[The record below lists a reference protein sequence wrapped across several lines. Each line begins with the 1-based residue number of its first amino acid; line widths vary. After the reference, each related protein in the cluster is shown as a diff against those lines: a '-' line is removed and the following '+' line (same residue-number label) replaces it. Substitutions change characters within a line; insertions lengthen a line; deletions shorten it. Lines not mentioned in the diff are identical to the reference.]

1 MSRTVT
7 EIPEHLLARS
17 KSRRQAIG
25 QDGGDA
31 PAADAPA
38 AGAAVEKA
46 SAAAAPAGPAGVPGL
61 APAKAPVAAAAAP
74 PPPQRPEVV
83 AALTR
88 KKMPWWAT
96 TACVTLVG
104 WAFLFAFTLEPR
116 ETESP
121 AIAEGR
127 ELFGSCSV
135 CHGADGGGVGTA
147 PALADGAVVET
158 FAAWED
164 QVEWVTVGTN
174 DWLDTTGS
182 ATYGDSAKPVGGS
195 GGIMPGFGAEH
206 GGTLTEEEILLV
218 VRYEREVIAEHGCEP
233 TLAEATGEVCEPG
246 TEAEA
251 ASG

>member
-1 MSRTVT
+1 VSRFVT

-17 KSRRQAIG
+17 KARRQAIG

-31 PAADAPA
+31 PATDAPA

-46 SAAAAPAGPAGVPGL
+46 SSAAPAGPAALPGL
-61 APAKAPVAAAAAP
+61 SPAKAPAAPAVAPAP
-74 PPPQRPEVV
+74 PPRPEVV

-127 ELFGSCSV
+127 ELYSPCSA
-135 CHGADGGGVGTA
+135 CHGADGGGGSG
-147 PALADGAVVET
+147 PAFADGAVIET
-158 FAAWED
+158 FGAWED
-164 QVEWVTVGTN
+164 QVEWVTIGSQ
-174 DWLDTTGS
+174 DWQAATGS
-182 ATYGDSAKPVGGS
+182 NTYGDNATPVGAS
-195 GGIMPGFGAEH
+195 GGIMPGFGTEH
-206 GGTLTEEEILLV
+206 GGSYTEEEILLV
-218 VRYEREVIAEHGCEP
+218 VRFEREVIAEHGCEP
-233 TLAEATGEVCEPG
+233 TLAEETGEECAPG

-251 ASG
+251 ATE